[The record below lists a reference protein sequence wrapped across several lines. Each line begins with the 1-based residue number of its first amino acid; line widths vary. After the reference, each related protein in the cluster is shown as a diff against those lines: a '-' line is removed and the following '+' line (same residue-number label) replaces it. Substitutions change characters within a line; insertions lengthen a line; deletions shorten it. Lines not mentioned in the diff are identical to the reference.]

1 MGRLEEE
8 ADVTTPLKP
17 VPLLFLFRILQL
29 PLATLL
35 LRRDDIYHRLGI
47 MSSHQK
53 TPTKTREE
61 KKEMAVLIA
70 LRVSLLSCC
79 RVRLHRGVFHG
90 WLVHRWWRGE
100 FFFSPKRRSKK
111 KKRERKEI
119 FCYLDIRSRP
129 FPSSLLCST
138 TKKSGHLLFPVS
150 VSLSKFPSGY
160 WLTILHLR
168 MPTREFW
175 NVYGSSGDMQRRLN
189 TSSEGE
195 VMTKRWPSRQ
205 KINEIG
211 RWVLLFLCFFSS
223 VEPQNRN
230 PLFSIYG
237 KQIEMAQKLGQ

>member
-35 LRRDDIYHRLGI
+35 LRRDDIYHRRVGI

-111 KKRERKEI
+111 KKGKKRNLLLSRHSQSAVSFESFVFDYKK
-119 FCYLDIRSRP
+119 IRSSP
-129 FPSSLLCST
+129 FSC
-138 TKKSGHLLFPVS
+138 FR
-150 VSLSKFPSGY
+150 
-160 WLTILHLR
+160 IL
-168 MPTREFW
+168 
-175 NVYGSSGDMQRRLN
+175 V
-189 TSSEGE
+189 
-195 VMTKRWPSRQ
+195 
-205 KINEIG
+205 KISQ
-211 RWVLLFLCFFSS
+211 WVLTYYTTSTYAHQRVLKCLRVFWGHAKKTKYVIRRRSDD
-223 VEPQNRN
+223 
-230 PLFSIYG
+230 
-237 KQIEMAQKLGQ
+237 